1 MVRAEKEERRKDARA
16 KAVSLLFL
24 DDLLKLL
31 DSRIRDSQRS
41 PRIRFHWGLSSGN
54 RGSGTDTRSCERR
67 CEDELR
73 FMSAYGGHLREKA
86 DRDDVDRERKM

>member
-1 MVRAEKEERRKDARA
+1 MRAEKEERREEARV

-41 PRIRFHWGLSSGN
+41 PRTRFHWGLSSGN
-54 RGSGTDTRSCERR
+54 TGSGTDTRSCERVR
-67 CEDELR
+67 VDDELR
-73 FMSAYGGHLREKA
+73 FMSAYGGPLIR
-86 DRDDVDRERKM
+86 